1 MAVVLFFGQAYP
13 HHLHYQEQFQLFL
26 FDSTYV
32 WEIVRVPGGVADLLG
47 RFSTQFFLYA
57 WVGALIIGLL
67 LAAVQL
73 LTLRLSGSGSLYGLS
88 FVPAF
93 LLWLF
98 LLDENALMGG
108 VWAVL
113 LTLLAFWGILS
124 LYKKLSTISYTL
136 FTILVVMVLYWL
148 VGPGTHYHRYPTATP
163 YLLYAAWLS
172 AIVIP
177 LAIRLF
183 NSKTSGGSKLSTIHY
198 QLFTIHY
205 RCHPVALSPGEPCL
219 SANTD

>member
-1 MAVVLFFGQAYP
+1 MKFLRPLCTLVFGLAVLLFFGLAYP

-32 WEIVRVPGGVADLLG
+32 WEIVRVPSGVADLLG

-73 LTLRLSGSGSLYGLS
+73 LTFRLSGSGGLYGLS

-98 LLDENALMGG
+98 LLDENALMG
-108 VWAVL
+108 ACRC
-113 LTLLAFWGILS
+113 IRNYPLS
-124 LYKKLSTISYTL
+124 VIHYS
-136 FTILVVMVLYWL
+136 LYWL
-148 VGPGTHYHRYPTATP
+148 FCCSIG
-163 YLLYAAWLS
+163 L
-172 AIVIP
+172 
-177 LAIRLF
+177 
-183 NSKTSGGSKLSTIHY
+183 
-198 QLFTIHY
+198 
-205 RCHPVALSPGEPCL
+205 
-219 SANTD
+219 

>member
-1 MAVVLFFGQAYP
+1 MHAPIWCGGYP

-67 LAAVQL
+67 LSAVQL

-113 LTLLAFWGILS
+113 LS
-124 LYKKLSTISYTL
+124 
-136 FTILVVMVLYWL
+136 
-148 VGPGTHYHRYPTATP
+148 
-163 YLLYAAWLS
+163 
-172 AIVIP
+172 
-177 LAIRLF
+177 
-183 NSKTSGGSKLSTIHY
+183 Y

-205 RCHPVALSPGEPCL
+205 RCHPVALSPGGPCL

>member
-1 MAVVLFFGQAYP
+1 MSSVKSLISKNLHLLCTLLFGVAVVLFFGQAYP

-57 WVGALIIGLL
+57 WVGALIIAVLL
-67 LAAVQL
+67 SAVQL
-73 LTLRLSGSGSLYGLS
+73 LTLRLSGSESLYGLS

-108 VWAVL
+108 VWGADGWRL
-113 LTLLAFWGILS
+113 GRPALPARRLGDP
-124 LYKKLSTISYTL
+124 
-136 FTILVVMVLYWL
+136 VV
-148 VGPGTHYHRYPTATP
+148 AQE
-163 YLLYAAWLS
+163 
-172 AIVIP
+172 
-177 LAIRLF
+177 
-183 NSKTSGGSKLSTIHY
+183 TIHY

-205 RCHPVALSPGEPCL
+205 RCHPVALSPGGPCL

>member
-1 MAVVLFFGQAYP
+1 MAVVLFFALGYP

-88 FVPAF
+88 FV
-93 LLWLF
+93 
-98 LLDENALMGG
+98 
-108 VWAVL
+108 
-113 LTLLAFWGILS
+113 S
-124 LYKKLSTISYTL
+124 SCSTR
-136 FTILVVMVLYWL
+136 M
-148 VGPGTHYHRYPTATP
+148 R
-163 YLLYAAWLS
+163 
-172 AIVIP
+172 
-177 LAIRLF
+177 
-183 NSKTSGGSKLSTIHY
+183 
-198 QLFTIHY
+198 
-205 RCHPVALSPGEPCL
+205 
-219 SANTD
+219 